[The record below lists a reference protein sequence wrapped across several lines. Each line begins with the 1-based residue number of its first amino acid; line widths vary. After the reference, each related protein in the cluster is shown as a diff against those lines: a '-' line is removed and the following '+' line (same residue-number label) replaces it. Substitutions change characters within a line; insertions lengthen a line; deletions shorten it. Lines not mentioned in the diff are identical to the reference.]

1 MSTSKRT
8 GTIVPAWS
16 LALLSIYGSMAIAS
30 QVTATITD
38 AKGQPLANAVVY
50 VSPVGSIAG
59 APGPSI
65 PKTTVI
71 DQLDKEFVPR
81 VSVLQTGT
89 PVEFPNS
96 DNIRHQVYSFSP
108 AKTFTLKLYSG
119 RPGEPVV
126 FDKPGVVVLGCN
138 IHDHMIAWVVAVDTP
153 WFARTDAHGQA
164 ALRELPAGSYQLSVW
179 HPAVAKPVA
188 SGRIDLGDGD
198 QVERSIQLET
208 GPLLGALD
216 DPGTH

>member
-1 MSTSKRT
+1 MEPGVVEHIRQH
-8 GTIVPAWS
+8 GHRF
-16 LALLSIYGSMAIAS
+16 AS
-30 QVTATITD
+30 HGHHHRRKGATA
-38 AKGQPLANAVVY
+38 GQCRRLCF
-50 VSPVGSIAG
+50 AG
-59 APGPSI
+59 GIHSRCARAEHPQ
-65 PKTTVI
+65 TTVI